1 VKPDPKI
8 HIKKEKMDQK
18 VNNQDFINHL
28 EYGNL
33 KYLDSVVI
41 STKDSGKLYPIENM
55 PLCIHLTI
63 TMKCNAKCRGCINS
77 SITFKEPFSIES
89 NSSDTIP
96 KRDSAAIVSLIQKD
110 NTDDVVVCF
119 YGGEPFLAPDKISE
133 VISFLEKK
141 IRITFLR
148 FMVYTNGIGI
158 KDALLSY
165 PEIGDKIWLYSI
177 SIDGTEKQH
186 DAIRRGAPLW
196 KIRQNLSFLKEN
208 TFLVNVL
215 MWSTLREGQSVFD
228 CFEEFLSLHNKGLV
242 DHFFWHFIET
252 DGPFVN
258 FSSFAGKYEYDLRK
272 ILNIYINYLK
282 KGKVLSI
289 IHLNELILYIITGR
303 SRGSSACGV
312 ELSRNYDIIGGK
324 IQTCADLPSD
334 YSLGVINIDGSFCI
348 KDRDLSHL
356 IGYKEVL
363 GCNKC
368 GIHSYCGGRCPVQA
382 LTGNQI
388 RVKQYCQLMRLHVAV
403 VLDFIKEIKI
413 LLDDKGISL
422 QDIYNRSAFYTQ
434 FTDVTP

>member
-1 VKPDPKI
+1 MNQKI
-8 HIKKEKMDQK
+8 D
-18 VNNQDFINHL
+18 NQDFINQL
-28 EYGNL
+28 EYSDL
-33 KYLDSVVI
+33 KRLDSVVI
-41 STKDSGKLYPIENM
+41 STKDNGKLYPIENM

-77 SITFKEPFSIES
+77 SITFKEPFSIDS
-89 NSSDTIP
+89 NSGDTIP
-96 KRDSAAIVSLIQKD
+96 ERDSSAMISLIQKD
-110 NTDDVVVCF
+110 NADDVVICF
-119 YGGEPFLAPDKISE
+119 YGGEPFLAPDKISK
-133 VISFLEKK
+133 VMSFLRKK
-141 IRITFLR
+141 LKGTFLR
-148 FMVYTNGIGI
+148 FMIYTNGIGI
-158 KDALLSY
+158 KEALLSY
-165 PEIGDKIWLYSI
+165 PEIRDRIWLYSV

-196 KIRQNLSFLKEN
+196 KIRQNLTFLKEN
-208 TFLVNVL
+208 ASLVNVL
-215 MWSTLREGQSVFD
+215 MWSTIREDQSVFN
-228 CFEEFLSLHNKGLV
+228 CFEEFLSLYNKGLV

-252 DGPFVN
+252 DEPFVN

-272 ILNIYINYLK
+272 ILNIYKNYLK
-282 KGKVLSI
+282 KGKLLSI

-312 ELSRNYDIIGGK
+312 ELSKNYDIIGGK

-334 YSLGVINIDGSFCI
+334 YALGVINFDGSFSLN
-348 KDRDLSHL
+348 DRDLSHL

-403 VLDFIKEIKI
+403 VSDYVKEIKT
-413 LLDDKGISL
+413 LLGQKGFSL
-422 QDIYNRSAFYTQ
+422 QDIYDKSVSYTQ